1 MDSPFS
7 QINSYINKLPRSTGR
22 FDAILIIRLIV
33 SAALLSVAL
42 LVDML
47 PVFRIILTLLAAVVA
62 GYDIVLDMIDA
73 VASNDFL
80 APPIILITV
89 TVLAFFIGYEW
100 EGVLLLILFQLGS
113 ALVGYAVER
122 THRSAQQILSRT
134 DRDLADRASVII
146 ETEKTAEGELEKAI
160 RKAASTVLKCLILI
174 AVLFAVLVP
183 VFTDLSVREAI
194 HRALIILALTLP
206 VSATA
211 ALPLPGI
218 VGLSYATRFGVLFNH
233 TSVLEKLQQIRTA
246 VLDKS
251 GIFSDIQ
258 PEFVGVKPEL
268 LDEDT
273 FMEFVRHAVY
283 YSDQPFAKA
292 ILANDDR
299 EFRLDLIKDFHDIP
313 GSGVEVSIGN
323 AEVLLA
329 KHELLAERGVQVPFD
344 FSAENSVYYMVI
356 AGKYVGKVLMS
367 DNLNQQN
374 ARLIPNLKSAG
385 IRKCV
390 LLTEDSRDESET
402 LGTTL
407 QADEVFSEFTD
418 ETKLRYL
425 ESLSKKETMY
435 IYANSPEAHSN
446 AAVDIRASKR
456 GKYADA
462 LVSPE
467 ELEKLPAVIGL
478 SYRVSD
484 IVKENAVFV
493 FIIKAILIFLGITG
507 LCTVWFAVFVDFA
520 AALASVLNAIRVTK
534 KPIGKHL

>member
-7 QINSYINKLPRSTGR
+7 QINTYINKLPRSSGR
-22 FDAILIIRLIV
+22 LDAILIIRLIV
-33 SAALLSVAL
+33 SAALLAVAL
-42 LVDML
+42 LVDIL
-47 PVFRIILTLLAAVVA
+47 PVFRIVLTLLAAIVA
-62 GYDIVLDMIDA
+62 GYDIFLDMIDA
-73 VASNDFL
+73 VAANDFL
-80 APPIILITV
+80 APPIILITI
-89 TVLAFFIGYEW
+89 TVLSFFIGYEW

-113 ALVGYAVER
+113 CLVGYAVAQ
-122 THRSAQQILSRT
+122 THQSAQQILSRT

-146 ETEKTAEGELEKAI
+146 ETEKAEEGDQEKAI
-160 RKAASTVLKCLILI
+160 RKAAGTVLKCLIPV

-183 VFTDLSVREAI
+183 IFTELSVRESI
-194 HRALIILALTLP
+194 HRALIILTLTLP
-206 VSATA
+206 VSAVA

-218 VGLSYATRFGVLFNH
+218 IGLSYATRFGALFNH
-233 TSVLEKLQQIRTA
+233 TSVLEKLRLIKTA

-258 PEFVGVKPEL
+258 PEFIGVKTEL

-299 EFRLDLIKDFHDIP
+299 EFRLELIRDFHEIP
-313 GSGVEVSIGN
+313 GSGVEVNIGG
-323 AEVLLA
+323 ADVLLA
-329 KHELLAERGVQVPFD
+329 KSELLAERGVAVPYD
-344 FSAENSVYYMVI
+344 NSNGNGVYYMII

-367 DNLNQQN
+367 DNLNQKN
-374 ARLIPNLKSAG
+374 ARLLPDLKTAG

-390 LLTEDSRDESET
+390 LLTDDSRDESET
-402 LGTTL
+402 LGMTL
-407 QADEVFSEFTD
+407 QADEVFAEFTD

-425 ESLSKKETMY
+425 ESLSKNETMY
-435 IYANSPEAHSN
+435 IYANSPEAHSS
-446 AAVDIRASKR
+446 AAIDIRASKR

-478 SYRVSD
+478 SHRVSD

-507 LCTVWFAVFVDFA
+507 LCTVWFAVFMDFVA
-520 AALASVLNAIRVTK
+520 AIATILNSIRVTK